1 MTQARRAFGLAR
13 PSGAV
18 IALSLVV
25 AGLALVASGLALFWQ
40 DGPRPIPFRTVR
52 GDTVQLYG
60 HGLYQYDTLFFGAGN
75 RGTDVVTLFV
85 AVPLLL
91 VCLVLYRRGSLR
103 GRLLLIGIL
112 TYVLYVYA
120 SLAFGT
126 AYNALFLVYVAV
138 FSASLFALLLTFTS
152 IDQEAFESRHS
163 SRLPS
168 RGPAVFMFASAAV
181 LIVVWLGL
189 GLLPAMMAGRPP
201 KLLDS
206 YTTVA
211 TYVLDLGI
219 ITPATFITG
228 LLLLRRKALGYL
240 MTFSLLGI
248 ILMLVPTIIAQTVSQ
263 LSAGVSLTPGEIVGP
278 VGGFVLLG
286 LFAAWVLIALLRQI
300 EEPVESA
307 HHQGWVSSQTS

>member
-1 MTQARRAFGLAR
+1 VTQAPRAPGPAR

-18 IALSLVV
+18 VVLSLLV
-25 AGLALVASGLALFWQ
+25 AVLALVASGLALFWQ
-40 DGPRPIPFRTVR
+40 DGPRPSPFRTVR

-91 VCLVLYRRGSLR
+91 VCLLLYRRGSLR
-103 GRLLLIGIL
+103 GRLLLVGIL
-112 TYVLYVYA
+112 TYFLYLYA
-120 SLAFGT
+120 SLAFGA
-126 AYNALFLVYVAV
+126 AYNALFLVYVGL

-152 IDQEAFESRHS
+152 IDQGAFESRLS
-163 SRLPS
+163 PRLPS

-181 LIVVWLGL
+181 LVVLWLGL
-189 GLLPAMMAGRPP
+189 GLLPAMISGQPP

-206 YTTVA
+206 YTTVT

-219 ITPATFITG
+219 IAPATFLTG

-240 MTFSLLGI
+240 MAFSLIGI
-248 ILMLVPTIIAQTVSQ
+248 ILMLVPAIVAQTVSQ
-263 LSAGVSLTPGEIVGP
+263 LSAGVPLTPGEIVGP
-278 VGGFVLLG
+278 VAGFVVLG
-286 LFAAWVLIALLRQI
+286 LFAAWVLIALLRHI
-300 EEPVESA
+300 EEPGESEEP
-307 HHQGWVSSQTS
+307 